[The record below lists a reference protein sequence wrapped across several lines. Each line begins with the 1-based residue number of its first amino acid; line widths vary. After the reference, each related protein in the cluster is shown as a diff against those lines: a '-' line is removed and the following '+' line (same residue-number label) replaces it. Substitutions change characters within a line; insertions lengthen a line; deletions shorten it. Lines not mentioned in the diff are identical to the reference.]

1 MNHVKFNKKHQLQ
14 LLGNFLPCFHPWLVT
29 PFFLF
34 FFKASP
40 HISCDSYVEV
50 MWSKQMTSLGI
61 DFGVNANSEFATRS
75 KNKSFWFSFVKSID
89 YCFYSKHAWKVTNL
103 IKNEFLKSRWNG
115 IIFQSIF
122 KWGIPWSKL
131 VKISDFYYIGKSWVM
146 IS

>member
-14 LLGNFLPCFHPWLVT
+14 LLGNYLPCFHPWLVT

-34 FFKASP
+34 FRS
-40 HISCDSYVEV
+40 ISTYKL
-50 MWSKQMTSLGI
+50 WQLRRGHGKQRNDFSWYWLG
-61 DFGVNANSEFATRS
+61 GNANSEFATRS

-89 YCFYSKHAWKVTNL
+89 YYFYSKHAGKVTNL
-103 IKNEFLKSRWNG
+103 IKNEFWKSRWNG